1 MKTTN
6 MKTTSAIPPVESTSV
21 RTVGSINP
29 NENAAGEHTH
39 VKTMGVKT
47 MSVKTMSTTQ
57 LQMPLKS
64 TSMKTMSAISPHEN
78 AHGERKR
85 EEDDEREDQ
94 ERAGRR

>member
-29 NENAAGEHTH
+29 NENAVGEHTH
-39 VKTMGVKT
+39 VKTMG
-47 MSVKTMSTTQ
+47 VKTMSTTQ

-85 EEDDEREDQ
+85 EEDEREDD

>member
-39 VKTMGVKT
+39 VKTMG
-47 MSVKTMSTTQ
+47 VKTMSTTQ